1 MNIRR
6 YPGTKPFERQEHE
19 LFFGRDTD
27 IEKMLE
33 LMSFEPLLLLYSKS
47 GLGKSS
53 LINAG
58 IIPELENQKEVD
70 NQIFTLRFT
79 KYGLDVPKPVE
90 NIVSRIKQTDARRSL
105 LDKILPNQNSLWYHL
120 KKRQLENEQD
130 THFYLFFDQF
140 EEIFSY
146 PEEQILDFKQQLK
159 ELLYVKLPQKIR
171 DELDLMLEIDN
182 EFLQAAELEK
192 IYKPLTIRVVMAI
205 RSDRMSLLNQIA
217 DYLPNILK
225 VFYELTPLDRERAK
239 KAIIEPA
246 SIAENSNFSFESPIF
261 AFDELLLKRILDY
274 LTENNTK
281 SIETFQLQM
290 ICQQAE
296 NIALA
301 KQKQPIKGDL
311 VIQNDDMGELK
322 SIFAAHY
329 AKSLKLFGN
338 QQQQHPIRRLIE
350 EKLII
355 ENSRMSL
362 PDKALLREEG
372 ITENVLR
379 QLLESRLLRSEPNNT
394 GGVSYEI
401 SHDTLVAPIL
411 EAKKVREEAEE
422 EARAKA
428 EQVEKLRQAE
438 QAAERERTEREKER
452 KRQRKV
458 ILMVG
463 SVAVVAIL
471 LAIFSLFQMQIANTA
486 TQQAKQAK
494 TQAEKQ
500 TILAEEKEEEAQARL
515 EDFYKAEIQKNMQIA
530 KDMIELKEFEVA
542 LKYLK
547 KAKSY
552 NLKNDE
558 LELLINKCKQN
569 LWLNYP
575 KSTESAK
582 YMSVGH
588 RPTTKK
594 CKYR

>member
-1 MNIRR
+1 
-6 YPGTKPFERQEHE
+6 
-19 LFFGRDTD
+19 
-27 IEKMLE
+27 
-33 LMSFEPLLLLYSKS
+33 
-47 GLGKSS
+47 
-53 LINAG
+53 
-58 IIPELENQKEVD
+58 
-70 NQIFTLRFT
+70 
-79 KYGLDVPKPVE
+79 VE

-428 EQVEKLRQAE
+428 ERQEELRIAKEKAE
-438 QAAERERTEREKER
+438 KEQLEREKER
-452 KRQRKV
+452 RQKRKIIRIVSIAAIVSVLFGIFGLTMAYQSFQKTFLLQTQIKIAENAKKMAQEALNKVKSAAWKEAILYVNTGEYELAETKFKYLRDVVLSGETTPAIEKRIKECEFLAKEKQSFDSLMVLAKTATVNKNYQQV
-458 ILMVG
+458 ILFYEKALQTQIKVG
-463 SVAVVAIL
+463 
-471 LAIFSLFQMQIANTA
+471 
-486 TQQAKQAK
+486 
-494 TQAEKQ
+494 
-500 TILAEEKEEEAQARL
+500 KEAAFKKL
-515 EDFYKAEIQKNMQIA
+515 T
-530 KDMIELKEFEVA
+530 ELKIEIDKEVI
-542 LKYLK
+542 
-547 KAKSY
+547 
-552 NLKNDE
+552 NLKNNANFSDNKSE
-558 LELLINKCKQN
+558 KNRWNIQAAEFEGFSRKISELLKQQ
-569 LWLNYP
+569 
-575 KSTESAK
+575 K
-582 YMSVGH
+582 
-588 RPTTKK
+588 
-594 CKYR
+594 